1 MSPKVKVIVMITRL
15 VEGEGSKR
23 RKKADCYWP
32 DRKVIVAILVIVL
45 ALVMM
50 EILNM
55 QNTNC
60 YWPDRKVIV
69 VFFVIMVLAMVFVML
84 VLIDMQNTWKC
95 Y

>member
-32 DRKVIVAILVIVL
+32 DRKVIMVELG
-45 ALVMM
+45 M
-50 EILNM
+50 
-55 QNTNC
+55 
-60 YWPDRKVIV
+60 
-69 VFFVIMVLAMVFVML
+69 MVLAMAFVMMVL
-84 VLIDMQNTWKC
+84 VDMQYTWKC

>member
-32 DRKVIVAILVIVL
+32 DRKVIMVIMLVFVMLVIL
-45 ALVMM
+45 D
-50 EILNM
+50 M

-60 YWPDRKVIV
+60 YWPDR
-69 VFFVIMVLAMVFVML
+69 
-84 VLIDMQNTWKC
+84 N
-95 Y
+95 

>member
-32 DRKVIVAILVIVL
+32 DRKVIVVILLIMLVF
-45 ALVMM
+45 VMM
-50 EILNM
+50 VISNM

-60 YWPDRKVIV
+60 YWLDRKVIV
-69 VFFVIMVLAMVFVML
+69 A
-84 VLIDMQNTWKC
+84 
-95 Y
+95 